1 MKRSNTFTKCAEQA
15 TDLISWLRSKTF
27 VLGILRDIQVAMN
40 ATKPIAERHVLTVI
54 CAVLTRWMSHFLAM
68 RQLMELRATLTI
80 MADQELDCPEAQWQ
94 IITGDT
100 RSKKK
105 AERMLK
111 LIKNPIF
118 WYQNEMYYLF
128 VLSEGGCHVY

>member
-1 MKRSNTFTKCAEQA
+1 
-15 TDLISWLRSKTF
+15 
-27 VLGILRDIQVAMN
+27 MN